1 MTSARYL
8 WNWIKEAGRGHV
20 TAFLSWG
27 GFFIYI
33 VVTIFALQSDSYS
46 TFSGIG
52 SESLLYLSM
61 GLGVLAAAAGFCYLE
76 QPVKLDFYYSLP
88 VKRGTI
94 FWSKYIHG
102 IVQVLFPLFI
112 SMAVCGF
119 YECSINRDFVAYAGY
134 YVLQSAVLFSLVV
147 LIFYHISIVS
157 FLAGGRFVTV
167 LVLFASFIYG
177 GQVVFQGIGNAY
189 AKYFFKTFYRIPEL
203 EAMKEALTPE
213 QLARKLTGAFL
224 HDKIEAL
231 EYVPEKEIVLA
242 AFFWILLFAV
252 LMVCLERK
260 RKVENVGKVFA
271 FSAAERAFVFFVSV
285 VLALLFG
292 NLAMG
297 YGILL
302 VFLFHILAEMLI
314 QRQGNALFRRK
325 WQMAAECAL
334 VLLMTEGFAAGAKAF
349 NDFSPERDEVS
360 AVRICVNGMD
370 MSQAEYE
377 ENFPGKETYET
388 ERKLEQFK
396 FTEEGLA
403 EGLFWIRSLKEKAE
417 TDGKA
422 WEYSFATV
430 CYEMKDGRQR
440 YRVYPVDEV
449 DLQSFSRVFET
460 KEYKEKAYPAL
471 LWENVGDN
479 RFAWKDGV
487 CNQILKLTKEEKEVF
502 LKLYKEEVL
511 EFRMEEL
518 REAAP
523 SGIVEMNSDKWGET
537 EELLIY
543 PFFEKTC
550 AFLKEHE
557 EIREDLLDYPVQ
569 SLKVKEDVPDRK
581 EETYVGDGYA
591 GGVRIEHYE
600 TEEELKEWRGRLVW
614 TKLDV
619 QPLLCPLG
627 YRGGIEAD
635 VEEPES
641 GAVVN
646 VKCCEM
652 METSKKP

>member
-1 MTSARYL
+1 
-8 WNWIKEAGRGHV
+8 
-20 TAFLSWG
+20 
-27 GFFIYI
+27 
-33 VVTIFALQSDSYS
+33 
-46 TFSGIG
+46 
-52 SESLLYLSM
+52 
-61 GLGVLAAAAGFCYLE
+61 
-76 QPVKLDFYYSLP
+76 
-88 VKRGTI
+88 
-94 FWSKYIHG
+94 
-102 IVQVLFPLFI
+102 
-112 SMAVCGF
+112 
-119 YECSINRDFVAYAGY
+119 
-134 YVLQSAVLFSLVV
+134 
-147 LIFYHISIVS
+147 
-157 FLAGGRFVTV
+157 
-167 LVLFASFIYG
+167 
-177 GQVVFQGIGNAY
+177 
-189 AKYFFKTFYRIPEL
+189 
-203 EAMKEALTPE
+203 
-213 QLARKLTGAFL
+213 
-224 HDKIEAL
+224 
-231 EYVPEKEIVLA
+231 
-242 AFFWILLFAV
+242 
-252 LMVCLERK
+252 
-260 RKVENVGKVFA
+260 
-271 FSAAERAFVFFVSV
+271 
-285 VLALLFG
+285 
-292 NLAMG
+292 
-297 YGILL
+297 
-302 VFLFHILAEMLI
+302 
-314 QRQGNALFRRK
+314 
-325 WQMAAECAL
+325 
-334 VLLMTEGFAAGAKAF
+334 
-349 NDFSPERDEVS
+349 
-360 AVRICVNGMD
+360 
-370 MSQAEYE
+370 
-377 ENFPGKETYET
+377 
-388 ERKLEQFK
+388 
-396 FTEEGLA
+396 
-403 EGLFWIRSLKEKAE
+403 
-417 TDGKA
+417 
-422 WEYSFATV
+422 
-430 CYEMKDGRQR
+430 MKDGRQR